1 MNPKISVI
9 VPVYNTATYL
19 RRCIESII
27 NQSYKNIELIL
38 VDDGSTDNS
47 LEICKEYQKMD
58 DRIKVFTKENGGQ
71 SSARNLALEYVTG
84 KYIGFVDSDDWI
96 CLGMYQYLMELI
108 DTTGADIAFI
118 ERKKVYKEE
127 VNEKKNHVKLNTK
140 QYDGQEIL
148 EEYLD
153 YGMKTGNYGL
163 PNYLY
168 NEKLFHGIRFPEGR
182 ICEDIVT
189 NYRLQEHAKRLI
201 KSNKVCY
208 YYYQGENS
216 TTRSIFS
223 NKDKDLLYA
232 CEELKKITKD
242 KPYKLKNKA
251 NEKHIRSYFSLICKI
266 DRYGAENGIN
276 EEGLINEYLNK
287 FKPNLFVF
295 LKSKAPISRKILAI
309 LICINNKLVIKM
321 LRGR

>member
-1 MNPKISVI
+1 MKEKISVI
-9 VPVYNTATYL
+9 VPVYNTANYL

-27 NQSYKNIELIL
+27 NQEYKNIELIL

-47 LEICKEYQKMD
+47 LDICKEYQKID

-71 SSARNLALEYVTG
+71 SSARNLALEHVTG
-84 KYIGFVDSDDWI
+84 QYIGFVDSDDWI
-96 CLGMYQYLMELI
+96 CLDMYTHLMKIIEESN
-108 DTTGADIAFI
+108 ADIAFI
-118 ERKKVYKEE
+118 ERKKVYKESDA
-127 VNEKKNHVKLNTK
+127 KKDCKRLK
-140 QYDGQEIL
+140 IKIYREQKIL

-168 NEKLFHGIRFPEGR
+168 STELFKGVRFPEGR

-189 NYRLQEHAKRLI
+189 NYILQERSKCLV
-201 KSNKVCY
+201 KSNKICY
-208 YYYQGENS
+208 YYYQGNTS
-216 TTRSIFS
+216 TTRSTFS

-232 CEELKKITKD
+232 CEELERLTKEKSYNLKKRV
-242 KPYKLKNKA
+242 

-266 DRYGAENGIN
+266 DRYGVDYELD
-276 EEGLINEYLNK
+276 EKELTSEYLQK
-287 FKPNLFVF
+287 FRPNLFVF

-309 LICINNKLVIKM
+309 LICINNRLVIKI